1 MSDRENTILD
11 GVLRFPRT
19 GLDVLVVGCGLAG
32 MMAAIE
38 CWRKGHDVRI
48 IEKAPG
54 LSDAGDVLAIG
65 PSAWANLHKYP
76 SMLEEWN
83 RISIDCRT
91 TFHHLDGRRVL
102 EPIEFEYN
110 RDNAA
115 QHAAYP
121 LRIRSVLGRAQLA
134 LMLFNQCK
142 RLNIP
147 ITWNVPIVAYDE
159 EAEIATAI
167 SKDGRRFLGDIVIA
181 ADGIG
186 SKSHGAVL
194 GHPVRAIGTG
204 YTCYRVMV
212 PTESL
217 KTVPSVQKA
226 LHEQERPE
234 LRVYNGHDLHCI
246 FVLSPTI
253 VSVILTRKEEDDDS
267 AVESWAST
275 VSSDRVLAG
284 ISDVES
290 WDPLL
295 IDIIRKTPEERIVR
309 WKLCMRN
316 PQRKWTSSV
325 GRIVQIGDS
334 AHSFI
339 PSSANGACM
348 ALEDGASLAE
358 CLRIAGRKS
367 CAQGAKVHELLRYQ
381 RVTLVQRTGFANRRE
396 LHRLTDQLP
405 KNLEDMNRQGKWIWC
420 HNPERYATEN
430 YTEACEHLK
439 SGCTFQNTNL
449 PPGYKFEE
457 WTLEDEMEKEKMGFE
472 ASDLK
477 QNGDWGII

>member
-1 MSDRENTILD
+1 MGDRENTIID

-19 GLDVLVVGCGLAG
+19 GLDVLIVGCGLAG

-38 CWRKGHDVRI
+38 WDIV
-48 IEKAPG
+48 
-54 LSDAGDVLAIG
+54 AIG
-65 PSAWANLHKYP
+65 PSAWANLQKYP

-83 RISIDCRT
+83 RISIDCHT
-91 TFHHLDGRRVL
+91 TFHYLDGRRAR
-102 EPIEFEYN
+102 EPMEFEYN
-110 RDNAA
+110 REIAA

-121 LRIRSVLGRAQLA
+121 LRVRSVLGRAHLA
-134 LMLFNQCK
+134 LMLLNQCK

-147 ITWNVPIVAYDE
+147 ITWNVPIVAYEE
-159 EAEIATAI
+159 EAEIAVAI
-167 SKDGRRFLGDIVIA
+167 SEDGRRFSGDIVIA

-186 SKSHGAVL
+186 SKSHGVVL

-212 PTESL
+212 STESF

-226 LHEQERPE
+226 LCEQERPE
-234 LRVYNGHDLHCI
+234 VRVYNGQNLHCV

-253 VSVILTRKEEDDDS
+253 VSVILTRKEKDDDDS
-267 AVESWAST
+267 AIESWAST

-284 ISDVES
+284 ISDIES

-295 IDIIRKTPEERIVR
+295 IDIIRMSPEARIVR

-316 PQRKWTSSV
+316 PQRKWTSSG

-339 PSSANGACM
+339 PTSANGACM

-358 CLRIAGRKS
+358 CLRIAGKEN
-367 CAQGAKVHELLRYQ
+367 CADGAKVHELLRYQ
-381 RVTLVQRTGFANRRE
+381 RVTVIQRTGFANRRE
-396 LHRLTDQLP
+396 LHRPTDELP
-405 KNLEDMNRQGKWIWC
+405 KNIEDLMRQGKWIWC

-430 YTEACEHLK
+430 YTQAHASLK
-439 SGCTFQNTNL
+439 SGAPFQNTNL
-449 PPGYKFEE
+449 PPGHKFED
-457 WTLEDEMEKEKMGFE
+457 WTLEDEVEKEKMGI
-472 ASDLK
+472 AVPDLK
-477 QNGDWGII
+477 QNGDWSIV